1 MIAIKIQLNNNLFL
15 RDPQETKLGRKIIE
29 FSIILIE
36 KLGFEKFTFKKLA
49 QLIESTEASVYR
61 YFENKHKLL
70 LYLVAWYWEWMKFQ
84 IDYNTMNLPSSADK
98 LKVVLSILV
107 ESSQTNPAIGY
118 VDENLLH
125 RIVVAESSKAYHTK
139 LVDKENQEG
148 YFVNYKS
155 LCEVIS
161 DIILELNPSYVY
173 PHALASS
180 LIEMANTNI
189 YFAEHIPALT
199 DTKVHKGEL
208 IDNVRSL
215 LSHFAFSAINAKT
228 ID

>member
-1 MIAIKIQLNNNLFL
+1 
-15 RDPQETKLGRKIIE
+15 
-29 FSIILIE
+29 
-36 KLGFEKFTFKKLA
+36 
-49 QLIESTEASVYR
+49 
-61 YFENKHKLL
+61 
-70 LYLVAWYWEWMKFQ
+70 MKFQ
-84 IDYNTMNLPSSADK
+84 IDYNTMNLTSAADK
-98 LKVVLSILV
+98 LKVVLSVLV

-139 LVDKENQEG
+139 LVDQENKEG

-155 LCEVIS
+155 LCETIS
-161 DIILELNPSYVY
+161 DIILELNPDYIY

-199 DTKVHKGEL
+199 DITVQKGDQIE
-208 IDNVRSL
+208 NVRNL
-215 LSHFAFSAINAKT
+215 LSHVAFAAINTKKEL
-228 ID
+228 